1 MDCELL
7 IQNATIV
14 TEKKSFL
21 GNIAISDGK
30 IVTLATDFECQSRE
44 KIDAQGLHL
53 FPALIDAHVHFN
65 EPGRES
71 WEGITT
77 GSQALA
83 AGGGT
88 LFFDMPLNSDPPV
101 LNIER
106 LHEKAQIASKK
117 SFTDFAFWG
126 GLVPGNLDQ
135 LESLAEKG
143 VIGFKA
149 FMSNSGIE
157 EFPHVDLAS
166 LKKGM
171 QIAARL
177 KKIVAVHAESET
189 MTSQLT
195 QRALAEKRV
204 TIRDYLN
211 SRPIASELEAI
222 QNAIDLAAETGC
234 ALHVVHVS
242 CADGIAMITA
252 AKEKGVNVS
261 CETCPHYL
269 VLTEEDV
276 ERLGAIAKCAP
287 PVRSQEE
294 KEKLW
299 EQLKNN
305 RIDFI
310 GSDHSPCPPEMK
322 QKDNFF
328 QVWGG
333 ISGVQHTFSL
343 LAEEGI
349 AKRHILPEQ
358 LAPWLSSQVVDRFH
372 LPQHKGRL
380 TVGADADFFLAD
392 LKATEIVRRETL
404 HYHHPQSPYVGRQLR
419 GKVVRTFLRGQT
431 IFQDGKI
438 IGNPIGKWVKPTGR

>member
-1 MDCELL
+1 MDCDLL

-14 TEKKSFL
+14 TETKSFL
-21 GNIAISDGK
+21 GEVAVANEK
-30 IVTLATDFECQSRE
+30 IVAIGPDLNAKSRE
-44 KIDAQGLHL
+44 TINAQGLHL
-53 FPALIDAHVHFN
+53 FSAIIDAHVHFN

-71 WEGITT
+71 WEGLAT

-101 LNIER
+101 LNVER
-106 LHEKAQIASKK
+106 LHEKAKVATQK
-117 SFTDFAFWG
+117 SYTDFAFWG
-126 GLVPGNLDQ
+126 GLVPGNLDH
-135 LESLAEKG
+135 LEALADEG

-149 FMSNSGIE
+149 FMSDSGIA
-157 EFPHVDLAS
+157 EFSRVDLAS

-171 QIAARL
+171 QIASRSG
-177 KKIVAVHAESET
+177 KIVAVHAESET
-189 MTSQLT
+189 MTAALT
-195 QRALAEKRV
+195 QRALAEKRF

-222 QNAIDLAAETGC
+222 QKAIELAAETGC

-242 CADGIAMITA
+242 CAEGIALITS
-252 AKEKGVNVS
+252 AKQKGVNVS

-276 ERLGAIAKCAP
+276 EKLGAIAKCAP
-287 PVRSQEE
+287 PVRSREE

-299 EQLKNN
+299 NELKND
-305 RIDFI
+305 RIDII

-343 LAEEGI
+343 LTEEGMTQ
-349 AKRHILPEQ
+349 RHVLPEQ
-358 LAPWLSSQVVDRFH
+358 LTRWLSTQVADRFQIF
-372 LPQHKGRL
+372 PQKGRL
-380 TVGADADFFLAD
+380 NVGSDADFFIAD
-392 LKATEIVRRETL
+392 LNAIEEVTAKKLFYR
-404 HYHHPQSPYVGRQLR
+404 HPQSPYIGRQLR
-419 GKVVRTFLRGQT
+419 GKVVRTFLRGHC
-431 IFQDGKI
+431 IFQDGKMV
-438 IGNPIGKWVKPTGR
+438 GNPIGKWVKPVGL